1 MAISESGRH
10 GDNVVTHV
18 VRVLGPE
25 KGNATIR
32 LRKTEDGTAI
42 LDGVL
47 KLSGVMSPTAQVYH
61 SSKILEKYCTVR
73 NYHLPNF
80 LIAGY
85 LSSNFCSFLVQG
97 SWSSWGDYGSCSKT
111 CGGGNKTRD
120 RDCTALTNEASEEAP
135 HCPGDA
141 YQTIDCNTNECPGE
155 F

>member
-47 KLSGVMSPTAQVYH
+47 KLSGVMWPTAQVCD
-61 SSKILEKYCTVR
+61 SSKIFKKYGI
-73 NYHLPNF
+73 N
-80 LIAGY
+80 
-85 LSSNFCSFLVQG
+85 
-97 SWSSWGDYGSCSKT
+97 
-111 CGGGNKTRD
+111 
-120 RDCTALTNEASEEAP
+120 
-135 HCPGDA
+135 
-141 YQTIDCNTNECPGE
+141 TIYY
-155 F
+155 

>member
-1 MAISESGRH
+1 MAISETGRH

-61 SSKILEKYCTVR
+61 SSKILEKSCILTIYITNNNVFIL
-73 NYHLPNF
+73 YF
-80 LIAGY
+80 LLLFSSRY
-85 LSSNFCSFLVQG
+85 L
-97 SWSSWGDYGSCSKT
+97 
-111 CGGGNKTRD
+111 
-120 RDCTALTNEASEEAP
+120 E
-135 HCPGDA
+135 
-141 YQTIDCNTNECPGE
+141 
-155 F
+155 

>member
-61 SSKILEKYCTVR
+61 SSKILEKIFPR
-73 NYHLPNF
+73 LQQKR
-80 LIAGY
+80 LAM
-85 LSSNFCSFLVQG
+85 
-97 SWSSWGDYGSCSKT
+97 
-111 CGGGNKTRD
+111 
-120 RDCTALTNEASEEAP
+120 LTQSPSAIE
-135 HCPGDA
+135 
-141 YQTIDCNTNECPGE
+141 TMKL
-155 F
+155 

>member
-25 KGNATIR
+25 KVNATIR

-61 SSKILEKYCTVR
+61 SSKILEKYLTIYITNINVFIL
-73 NYHLPNF
+73 YF
-80 LIAGY
+80 LLLFSSRY
-85 LSSNFCSFLVQG
+85 L
-97 SWSSWGDYGSCSKT
+97 
-111 CGGGNKTRD
+111 
-120 RDCTALTNEASEEAP
+120 E
-135 HCPGDA
+135 
-141 YQTIDCNTNECPGE
+141 
-155 F
+155 

>member
-1 MAISESGRH
+1 MAISETGRH

-61 SSKILEKYCTVR
+61 SSKILEKYLTIYITNNNVFIL
-73 NYHLPNF
+73 YF
-80 LIAGY
+80 LLLFSSRY
-85 LSSNFCSFLVQG
+85 L
-97 SWSSWGDYGSCSKT
+97 
-111 CGGGNKTRD
+111 
-120 RDCTALTNEASEEAP
+120 E
-135 HCPGDA
+135 
-141 YQTIDCNTNECPGE
+141 
-155 F
+155 